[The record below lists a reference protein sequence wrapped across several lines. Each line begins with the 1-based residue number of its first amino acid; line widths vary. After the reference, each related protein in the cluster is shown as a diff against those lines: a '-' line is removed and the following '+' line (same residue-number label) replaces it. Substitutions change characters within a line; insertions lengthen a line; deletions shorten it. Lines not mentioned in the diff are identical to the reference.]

1 MLPWEER
8 VSLQRSITLSILLI
22 GLLSGT
28 FWLGYSY
35 WHAKHTLRHT
45 IGLYF
50 QELALHSADKLSLM
64 LTKEIGWV
72 ERFSSLPDVRNA
84 VLRGNRLSLDRPGL
98 KEWLNNHARYFR
110 SLVIVCL

>member
-1 MLPWEER
+1 MLPR
-8 VSLQRSITLSILLI
+8 GKKMTLQRSITLSILLI

-50 QELALHSADKLSLM
+50 QELALHSADKLSLI
-64 LTKEIGWV
+64 LTNEIGWV
-72 ERFSSLPDVRNA
+72 ERFSALPDIRNA
-84 VLRGNRLSLDRPGL
+84 VLRRDRLSLDRPAL
-98 KEWLNNHARYFR
+98 QEWRNTVL
-110 SLVIVCL
+110 SQIIEL